1 MRVNRFAKVFVWFII
16 ISMLL
21 STLLFSIGWMF
32 Q

>member
-1 MRVNRFAKVFVWFII
+1 MRVNRIAKVFVWFII

-21 STLLFSIGWMF
+21 STLLFSMGWLF